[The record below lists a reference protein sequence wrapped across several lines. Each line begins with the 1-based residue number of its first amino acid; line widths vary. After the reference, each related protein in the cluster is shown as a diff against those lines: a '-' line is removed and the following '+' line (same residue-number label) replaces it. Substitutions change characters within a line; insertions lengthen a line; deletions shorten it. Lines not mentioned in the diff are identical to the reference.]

1 VKAYLVRSGIAD
13 QAFFDSIEAESDEL
27 AAHVRKGCLEMED
40 PEPLSIF
47 DHVYAERHPLVE
59 EEREQ
64 FRAYLE
70 TFEGSDH

>member
-1 VKAYLVRSGIAD
+1 
-13 QAFFDSIEAESDEL
+13 
-27 AAHVRKGCLEMED
+27 
-40 PEPLSIF
+40 LSIF

-70 TFEGSDH
+70 TFDDTAGSDH